1 MTVPYGRTTRVRE
14 FWADCSL
21 CVLEADIPYIMELA
35 LSNLDC
41 TKDAPSVAAI
51 DSVKAGLM

>member
-1 MTVPYGRTTRVRE
+1 M
-14 FWADCSL
+14 
-21 CVLEADIPYIMELA
+21 LEVDIPYIMELA

-51 DSVKAGLM
+51 DCQSRLDVMECTGVRMKKEDRTEHS